1 MKNPKSFTTFLEG
14 FNLGT
19 ILSLILLGSI
29 LLSSQSIQ
37 AYSLIL
43 ILILTCGVV
52 IGVVRQYLLIQ
63 LTLMKNMSHSF
74 KRSQNQI
81 PKRLLEMKNNKLL
94 DALHL
99 LAGISLRLRMNMGG
113 VALLTVLLLMTL
125 FTYYFSSK
133 MLIVSLIWNLAFI
146 IYTFKIVSEIK
157 ENYYYLQDQIN
168 YLLEVNQFNPAH
180 MGQKQS

>member
-1 MKNPKSFTTFLEG
+1 
-14 FNLGT
+14 
-19 ILSLILLGSI
+19 
-29 LLSSQSIQ
+29 
-37 AYSLIL
+37 
-43 ILILTCGVV
+43 
-52 IGVVRQYLLIQ
+52 
-63 LTLMKNMSHSF
+63 MSHSF

-125 FTYYFSSK
+125 FLPTVYTYYFSSK